1 MGASG
6 AHSVFKRNSKG
17 SVVKYE
23 TYSSQSNPKDPKP
36 WESIKR
42 YDGPGSD
49 PHFNKTLGQYIESP
63 HVHDPHSPGGIRPP
77 APWEI
82 PK

>member
-1 MGASG
+1 MS
-6 AHSVFKRNSKG
+6 
-17 SVVKYE
+17 KYE
-23 TYSSQSNPKDPKP
+23 TYQPQTNSYDPKP

-49 PHFNKTLGQYIESP
+49 PHYNKVLEKDINVP
-63 HVHDPHSPGGIRPP
+63 HVHDPYCPGGIRPALP
-77 APWEI
+77 GEI